1 MTEIPTPTIS
11 DAGRWYQNQLL
22 PWIQNQE
29 LVGYGIGMLL
39 LAGKLARIPTIFVPF
54 S

>member
-1 MTEIPTPTIS
+1 MTEIST
-11 DAGRWYQNQLL
+11 DAGGLYQNKLL
-22 PWIQNQE
+22 PWIQNQDTE
-29 LVGYGIGMLL
+29 KLVGYGIGMFL